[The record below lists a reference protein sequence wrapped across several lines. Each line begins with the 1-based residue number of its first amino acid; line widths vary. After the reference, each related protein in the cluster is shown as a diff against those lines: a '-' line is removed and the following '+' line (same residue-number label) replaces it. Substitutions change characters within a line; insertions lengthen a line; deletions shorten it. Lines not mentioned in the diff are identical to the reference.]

1 MISIMLQ
8 HNLQLKSPLNRSS
21 ERHFSELSLL
31 TDFQQFYISGI
42 ISIASSVNRE
52 TQDLYILDIIA
63 SLNAADPTMNSHSQV
78 VVMIT
83 DENDNTPSFDE
94 EEFKVNDFSNVQ

>member
-1 MISIMLQ
+1 MI
-8 HNLQLKSPLNRSS
+8 
-21 ERHFSELSLL
+21 E

-42 ISIASSVNRE
+42 ISIASSVDRE

-63 SLNAADPTMNSHSQV
+63 SINTADPQMSSLSQV

-83 DENDNTPSFDE
+83 DENDNTPSFDA
-94 EEFKVNDFSNVQ
+94 EEFKVTNFHNLQ

>member
-1 MISIMLQ
+1 
-8 HNLQLKSPLNRSS
+8 
-21 ERHFSELSLL
+21 
-31 TDFQQFYISGI
+31 
-42 ISIASSVNRE
+42 
-52 TQDLYILDIIA
+52 
-63 SLNAADPTMNSHSQV
+63 MNSHSQV